1 MKSNIKN
8 VRIEITDYL
17 GTTKITKLEPEHIDA
32 INKMYTVKENLIRL
46 KAACKSYSNN
56 GWVSGYVNNHKICSI
71 QWAQL

>member
-17 GTTKITKLEPEHIDA
+17 GTMKTTKLKPEHIDA

-56 GWVSGYVNNHKICSI
+56 GWVTGYVNNHKICWF
-71 QWAQL
+71 QWDQI